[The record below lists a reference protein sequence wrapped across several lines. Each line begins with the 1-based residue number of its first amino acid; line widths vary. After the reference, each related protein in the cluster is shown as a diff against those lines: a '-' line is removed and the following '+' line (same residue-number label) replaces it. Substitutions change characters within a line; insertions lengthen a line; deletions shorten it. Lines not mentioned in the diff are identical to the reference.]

1 MLEIRP
7 FTQADLEVV
16 TALAREQD
24 FAPGVGDIEIYANT
38 DRQGVWLA
46 WQDNA
51 PVGCI
56 AAVTYNPDYAFIGLF
71 VVKPEHRGQG
81 IGRRLWQHA
90 LKTLSGVQ
98 CIGLEAAVQM
108 VDFYEQAGFQKNCI
122 TTRRQ
127 MLFRSEASLDAS
139 HSQRSDVAVV
149 PLREVSLEAIQRYDE
164 RHEIS
169 PRPHFL
175 ELWLRHRAGDVFA
188 ARDAEGECHG
198 YVRIRPCLLPIGE
211 GWRVGPWLAEDPGMA
226 SLLLNNALIHHNGV
240 VLIDTPGHNPSAK
253 TILSARGFK
262 PMTSTVRMYKGVIPR
277 GHDRNVYGLACLE
290 LG

>member
-7 FTQADLEVV
+7 FRPADLDVV

-24 FAPGVGDIEIYANT
+24 FAPGIGDIEIYANT

-71 VVKPEHRGQG
+71 VVKPEHRGKG

-90 LKTLSGVQ
+90 LKTLDGVQ

-108 VDFYEQAGFQKNCI
+108 VGFYERAGFQKDCI

-127 MLFRSEASLDAS
+127 MLFRSESTLDLS
-139 HSQRSDVAVV
+139 PSQRSDVAVV
-149 PLREVSLEAIQRYDE
+149 PLRQVSLEAIQRYDE

-175 ELWLRHRAGDVFA
+175 ELWLQHRAGDVFA
-188 ARDAEGECHG
+188 ARDGEGECHG
-198 YVRIRPCLLPIGE
+198 YVRIRPCL
-211 GWRVGPWLAEDPGMA
+211 
-226 SLLLNNALIHHNGV
+226 SLIH
-240 VLIDTPGHNPSAK
+240 I
-253 TILSARGFK
+253 
-262 PMTSTVRMYKGVIPR
+262 
-277 GHDRNVYGLACLE
+277 
-290 LG
+290 

>member
-7 FTQADLEVV
+7 FTPADLDVV

-24 FAPGVGDIEIYANT
+24 FAPGIGDIEIYANT

-81 IGRRLWQHA
+81 IGRRLWHHA

-108 VDFYEQAGFQKNCI
+108 VGFYERAGFQKDCI

-127 MLFRSEASLDAS
+127 MLF
-139 HSQRSDVAVV
+139 Q
-149 PLREVSLEAIQRYDE
+149 IG
-164 RHEIS
+164 
-169 PRPHFL
+169 
-175 ELWLRHRAGDVFA
+175 RAHV
-188 ARDAEGECHG
+188 
-198 YVRIRPCLLPIGE
+198 
-211 GWRVGPWLAEDPGMA
+211 
-226 SLLLNNALIHHNGV
+226 
-240 VLIDTPGHNPSAK
+240 
-253 TILSARGFK
+253 
-262 PMTSTVRMYKGVIPR
+262 
-277 GHDRNVYGLACLE
+277 
-290 LG
+290 